1 MSTLYICSV
10 WLNEQMFKV
19 IIAGTRSFT
28 DYSLLRQYADFKLSR
43 IEDSIEIVSGHAR
56 GADAMGERYAEEH
69 GYALKLFPADWKRY
83 GKRAGIIR
91 NAEMA
96 EYADALIA
104 FWDGKSRGT
113 YNMIEEAR
121 SRHLKIGIKL
131 VP

>member
-1 MSTLYICSV
+1 MIV
-10 WLNEQMFKV
+10 
-19 IIAGTRSFT
+19 AGTRSFA
-28 DYSLLRQYADFKLSR
+28 DYSLLRQYVDFMLSR

-69 GYALKLFPADWKRY
+69 GYVIKLFPADWKRY
-83 GKRAGIIR
+83 GKRAGVIR

-113 YNMIEEAR
+113 HNMVEEAR